1 MIYKAWFLV
10 ALLVSVSGCATT
22 KVCPTASEEAVSMCR
37 AEAACKSNFG
47 QRFQAG
53 QSGTMHLLRA
63 NESLCVSNHI
73 EAQKSNAALK
83 LMGSN

>member
-1 MIYKAWFLV
+1 MRKMLFLF
-10 ALLVSVSGCATT
+10 LLSGCATT

-37 AEAACKSNFG
+37 AEVACKSNFG

-53 QSGTMHLLRA
+53 QNGTMHILQA
-63 NESLCVSNHI
+63 NENMCMSNHI
-73 EAQKSNAALK
+73 EAQKSNAAIK